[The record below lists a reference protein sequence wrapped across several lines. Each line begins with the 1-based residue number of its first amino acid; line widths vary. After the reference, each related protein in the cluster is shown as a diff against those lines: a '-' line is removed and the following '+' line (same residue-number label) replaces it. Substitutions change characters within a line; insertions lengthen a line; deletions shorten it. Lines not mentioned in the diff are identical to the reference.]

1 MFLATR
7 HINNVFGNSSDI
19 ELKHNGGSPGFILA
33 YEENGST
40 YIVIPDFSGNR
51 FYESLGNIENER
63 VAGVVFPCFAT
74 GDMLHVTGIAENI
87 YDDEAERIMPRV
99 TMVTRNKLVGHVWI
113 KEALNFK
120 LLGPEK
126 YSPYN
131 PSIRYLAMK
140 LEKMENPAKEYR
152 HMGNSKPKP
161 INDDYA
167 RTWSI
172 SSSPPFDPN
181 TNTFQ
186 AKNKVSYTL
195 KHQRHGVISSLLH
208 SRSVDQQPPLRT
220 KFFGVGGEFTCFDES
235 NQTSQKLLFL
245 ADGIGFTPFLA
256 MFEALT
262 QTKQKVDIAVLF
274 AGRGDEIDLL
284 KHLISA
290 DIVSPM
296 SNIPTTGSRR
306 ILQKICGKVA
316 ISCRKTWKITGTWKQ
331 YSGQKYG
338 RTFPVD
344 SCQAPV
350 LSARN

>member
-1 MFLATR
+1 
-7 HINNVFGNSSDI
+7 
-19 ELKHNGGSPGFILA
+19 
-33 YEENGST
+33 
-40 YIVIPDFSGNR
+40 
-51 FYESLGNIENER
+51 
-63 VAGVVFPCFAT
+63 
-74 GDMLHVTGIAENI
+74 
-87 YDDEAERIMPRV
+87 
-99 TMVTRNKLVGHVWI
+99 
-113 KEALNFK
+113 
-120 LLGPEK
+120 
-126 YSPYN
+126 
-131 PSIRYLAMK
+131 
-140 LEKMENPAKEYR
+140 
-152 HMGNSKPKP
+152 MGNSKPKP

-306 ILQKICGKVA
+306 TVSTWASVSTFDSTGVNAPTECGSLKLYNRRMQFNVIVNVSDVTNRYVYVCGPA
-316 ISCRKTWKITGTWKQ
+316 QLMIDA
-331 YSGQKYG
+331 YSWLTMAGVKPSQLMKES
-338 RTFPVD
+338 F
-344 SCQAPV
+344 
-350 LSARN
+350 LF

>member
-51 FYESLGNIENER
+51 FYQSLGNIGNDR

-87 YDDEAERIMPRV
+87 YDDEAERIMPQENASFKPGGF
-99 TMVTRNKLVGHVWI
+99 MVFDFAHLIQR
-113 KEALNFK
+113 
-120 LLGPEK
+120 
-126 YSPYN
+126 
-131 PSIRYLAMK
+131 
-140 LEKMENPAKEYR
+140 EYR
-152 HMGNSKPKP
+152 HMGNRKPIP
-161 INDDYA
+161 INDDYV

-186 AKNKVSYTL
+186 ATNKVSCTL

-208 SRSVDQQPPLRT
+208 SRSVDQQPPLCT

-284 KHLISA
+284 KHLIPA

-331 YSGQKYG
+331 HSGKKYG

-344 SCQAPV
+344 SCQAAV
-350 LSARN
+350 LSSRN